1 MKKQE
6 EKLEELLKLFEIK
19 KNPVMSFWFIPG
31 YIITEGFNTAPKG
44 YELYKKRVLESD
56 GIMWWCYIK
65 KETRAIVSKS
75 YWSTEK

>member
-44 YELYKKRVLESD
+44 YELYKK
-56 GIMWWCYIK
+56 GF
-65 KETRAIVSKS
+65 
-75 YWSTEK
+75 